1 MLVRLVT
8 LLSIALFAASAWAQ
22 AEKDAPAPAAPA
34 APPAAAPAAPPA
46 AAPAAPPAA
55 APKAPSAKAPAAK
68 AGTGK
73 PVTVN
78 GRPIPKS
85 RLDFFVKQQ
94 AAQGMPDT
102 DQTRRAVL
110 DNLISQEVV
119 AQEAEKKGLAKSQDF
134 RTELDLFR
142 QRLLVRAYLQDHFK
156 AHPVNEEQMLAE
168 YNKVKASRGGD
179 KEYKARHIL
188 VDTEAQA
195 KDIVAQLKKGA
206 KFEDLAKQSK
216 DTGSKERG
224 GDLDWNTPGT
234 FVKPFADAMT
244 KLDKGKYTET
254 PVQSPFGWHVILLE
268 DVREASF
275 PAFNDVKPQLMSRL
289 QEQEVQKLVDSLR
302 AKARIE

>member
-1 MLVRLVT
+1 MLVRL
-8 LLSIALFAASAWAQ
+8 LSISFAALLAASAWAQ
-22 AEKDAPAPAAPA
+22 ADKDAAAPAAPA
-34 APPAAAPAAPPA
+34 AAP
-46 AAPAAPPAA
+46 
-55 APKAPSAKAPAAK
+55 APKAPAAKAPAAK
-68 AGTGK
+68 ASAGK

-78 GRPIPKS
+78 GKPIP
-85 RLDFFVKQQ
+85 RGRVDFFVKQQ
-94 AAQGMPDT
+94 AAQGMPDN

-119 AQEAEKKGLAKSQDF
+119 AQEAEKKGFGKTPDF
-134 RTELDLFR
+134 RTEMDLYR
-142 QRLLVRAYLQDHFK
+142 QRLLIRSYMQEHFK
-156 AHPVNEEQMLAE
+156 AHPIKDDQMLAE
-168 YNKVKASRGGD
+168 YNKVKAARGD

-206 KFEDLAKQSK
+206 KFEELAKQSK

-244 KLDKGKYTET
+244 KLEKGKYTET
-254 PVQSPFGWHVILLE
+254 PVQSPFGWHVIMLE

-275 PAFNDVKPQLMSRL
+275 PAFNDVKQQIFARL
-289 QEQEVQKLVDSLR
+289 QEQEVQKVVDSLR
-302 AKARIE
+302 AKAKIE